1 MSETVT
7 NAVVHAYDGE
17 DRGQVRVRCHV
28 DGERFVVEVA
38 DEGAGIGLAHGYPAI
53 GHGLAMVGALA

>member
-1 MSETVT
+1 MPTMARTAGTSVSAATST
-7 NAVVHAYDGE
+7 
-17 DRGQVRVRCHV
+17 
-28 DGERFVVEVA
+28 GERFVVEVA